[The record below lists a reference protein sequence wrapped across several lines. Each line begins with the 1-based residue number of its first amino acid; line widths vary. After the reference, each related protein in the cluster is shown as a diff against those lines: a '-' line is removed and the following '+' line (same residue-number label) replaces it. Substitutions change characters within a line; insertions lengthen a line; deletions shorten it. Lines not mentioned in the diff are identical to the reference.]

1 MPIFS
6 RNFNKPGPGVPKD
19 APRKKGVARFFELLF
34 RDFFDLVKL
43 NLLFSMVALPS
54 FIVFVFNIMGVFG
67 EFSLFILLVSL
78 ILAYPIGGALTAYVY
93 YITKMMRDDPSYVW
107 YEFKRKFK
115 ENHKQAA
122 VTGLI
127 STMFVYTQIFV
138 WFSFYV
144 ATSIEGGTIDLF
156 LMLTSLIALFVFTMI
171 VPYVFMQ
178 FSYLELNTLKV
189 FRNSVMLTFAYL
201 PRSFM
206 GAVQG
211 LIIWIIFAL
220 QMPYSIM
227 MLPFVLI
234 VFISLSMLLG
244 LSWVW
249 KPFNEQFEIEETLKK
264 RLAEENQAEKVVED

>member
-6 RNFNKPGPGVPKD
+6 RNFNRPGPGVPKD

-43 NLLFSMVALPS
+43 NLLFSIILLPS
-54 FIVFVFNIMGVFG
+54 LTLFVLNIMGVFG
-67 EFSLFILLVSL
+67 AFSLFVLLLSL
-78 ILAYPIGGALTAYVY
+78 VLAYPIGGALTAYVY

-122 VTGLI
+122 VSGLVCMVFI
-127 STMFVYTQIFV
+127 YTQIFV
-138 WFSFYV
+138 WATFYI
-144 ATSIEGGTIDLF
+144 ATTEGGTIDLF
-156 LMLTSLIALFVFTMI
+156 LLLSSVIALFFFTMI
-171 VPYVFMQ
+171 APYVFMQ
-178 FSYLELNTLKV
+178 FSYLELSSLKV

-227 MLPFVLI
+227 MLPFVFL

-264 RLAEENQAEKVVED
+264 RLAEENQAEKVIDD